1 MRVEDRIEQTRQ
13 LYDSFVFGGD
23 AGALG
28 VAERQL
34 DAVRADLALARG
46 RIVHGRFLERG
57 EADPRELA
65 LFEQALVLFQAIGDV
80 RGEAESEFWIGI
92 YHQVVQQDDDA
103 AVPAFERSHELASQ
117 IDDRRTMSYALRH
130 LGVAAHAAGRLDTA
144 REHLEE
150 SSRLRQEI
158 GHLPG
163 VAANMVGLAYI
174 AAGEGR
180 HDDARAIIA
189 EARTIAEAS
198 QAHGTLR
205 SIEEAHAAIAS

>member
-1 MRVEDRIEQTRQ
+1 MEDRIEQTRN

-28 VAERQL
+28 VAEKQL

-46 RIVHGRFLERG
+46 RIVHGRFLEKG
-57 EADPRELA
+57 DVDPRELA

-80 RGEAESEFWIGI
+80 RGEAESHFWIGI
-92 YHQVVQQDDDA
+92 YHQVVEGNEHA
-103 AVPAFERSHELASQ
+103 AVPAFERSHTLAKQ

-130 LGVAAHAAGRLDTA
+130 LGIAAHAAGRLDTA
-144 REHLEE
+144 RAHLEE
-150 SSRLRQEI
+150 SIRLRKEL

-174 AAGEGR
+174 AAGQGR
-180 HDDARAIIA
+180 HDDARAIID
-189 EARTIAEAS
+189 EARAIAVAS
-198 QAHGTLR
+198 EAHGTLR